1 MVFITLWSIVVYAP
15 LAHWV
20 WGGGF
25 LADMGA
31 WDFAGGTVVHVNAA
45 SAALVAVIA
54 LGKRQGYPSSSLL
67 PHSVPLVLLGSGLLW
82 FGWFGFNAG
91 SALAASPIAGLAFVT
106 TMLAPAGTL
115 VVWTLLDWF
124 RLGKSTAV
132 GAATAI
138 VVGLVAITPAAGFIS
153 PMNGLIL
160 GAIAAIPSYFALII
174 RAKTSLDDSL
184 DVVAAHGV
192 GGTVGA
198 LLTGV
203 FADKA
208 LNGLFDGAMYGNP
221 GQVGIQAAA
230 VVTAIV
236 YSGGGQ
242 LHPAQG
248 HQPGDADSRRGWR
261 REHRPRPDAARRG
274 SVSARR
280 GQPAL
285 DVSRVGRG
293 VSPAESRLIEP
304 VAAQCRDRLIRSS
317 GDPAP
322 IRRPLGAR
330 AREPPRKGTGVDCR
344 ILRRAPD
351 RGALDARGAARIQ
364 HRSAGI
370 RRRRDPPRIR
380 SHHPAHRRGHPGA
393 PRTGRPGARA
403 ARHVHRRAR
412 AHSHRRP
419 RSETDRGPSR
429 HRSHPWLQAPEP
441 NTWRELVA
449 ALDERAGE
457 MPLRA
462 RRVAVQEY
470 GAPNPELL
478 QALEERGALLTR
490 VPIYQW
496 ALPEDLEPLR
506 QGCRALAEGAVDV
519 VLLTT
524 ATQVTHLLQIADQL
538 GLADGVRA
546 GLRRAMVASIGPTTS
561 ETLREHGVAI
571 DMEPSHPKMG
581 FLVREAAERA
591 SQVLA
596 AKRLT

>member
-1 MVFITLWSIVVYAP
+1 MNQADTAWMLISTALVLLMTPALAFFYGGLVRSKNALNTMMMSFISLGFVGVAWALIGYSLALSPGNDYIGDASFFFLKGVDLSEKGAIIPLTIPHALYMAFQATFCIITAALISGAIVERMRFSAYVVFITIWSIVVYAP

-160 GAIAAIPSYFALII
+160 GAIAAVPSYFALII

-203 FADKA
+203 FAEKA
-208 LNGLFDGAMYGNP
+208 LNGVFDGAMYGNP
-221 GQVGIQAAA
+221 AQVGIQAAA

-236 YSGGGQ
+236 YSGGVSFI
-242 LHPAQG
+242 LLKVINLVIPIRA
-248 HQPGDADSRRGWR
+248 
-261 REHRPRPDAARRG
+261 DAADESTG
-274 SVSARR
+274 
-280 GQPAL
+280 L
-285 DVSRVGRG
+285 D
-293 VSPAESRLIEP
+293 L
-304 VAAQCRDRLIRSS
+304 
-317 GDPAP
+317 
-322 IRRPLGAR
+322 
-330 AREPPRKGTGVDCR
+330 T
-344 ILRRAPD
+344 
-351 RGALDARGAARIQ
+351 Q
-364 HRSAGI
+364 H
-370 RRRRDPPRIR
+370 
-380 SHHPAHRRGHPGA
+380 
-393 PRTGRPGARA
+393 
-403 ARHVHRRAR
+403 
-412 AHSHRRP
+412 
-419 RSETDRGPSR
+419 
-429 HRSHPWLQAPEP
+429 
-441 NTWRELVA
+441 
-449 ALDERAGE
+449 GE
-457 MPLRA
+457 EAYLH
-462 RRVAVQEY
+462 
-470 GAPNPELL
+470 
-478 QALEERGALLTR
+478 
-490 VPIYQW
+490 
-496 ALPEDLEPLR
+496 
-506 QGCRALAEGAVDV
+506 AEGN
-519 VLLTT
+519 
-524 ATQVTHLLQIADQL
+524 Q
-538 GLADGVRA
+538 RS
-546 GLRRAMVASIGPTTS
+546 M
-561 ETLREHGVAI
+561 
-571 DMEPSHPKMG
+571 
-581 FLVREAAERA
+581 
-591 SQVLA
+591 
-596 AKRLT
+596 